1 LIRDFPGG
9 AANERKSVERVAL
22 TRLLDSSLPAAEL
35 IHTKKEEPMSVDK
48 EAMEAAAAK
57 AKALAKRK
65 ADATTYKP
73 ILIAAGVGVIIGL
86 LLKR

>member
-1 LIRDFPGG
+1 
-9 AANERKSVERVAL
+9 
-22 TRLLDSSLPAAEL
+22 
-35 IHTKKEEPMSVDK
+35 MSVDK
-48 EAMEAAAAK
+48 EANEAAVAK

-65 ADATTYKP
+65 ADAATYKP